1 MHPSAKICRVGLML
15 SITGCLYILP
25 LHAQL
30 RGTHL
35 LGDAG
40 LQSGSQGSPMIAVTL
55 PFYYYHTSTFVTGGG
70 RALKIPNVNLF
81 MPGMAGT
88 LVTNK
93 KILGGNYG
101 ASISIGFTSSK
112 LEGDTVSSKSPL
124 AFTDSYVQP
133 LLLGWS
139 VQQADFLAG
148 YAIYLP
154 TGKYALNGN
163 NNTGLGI
170 WTNELSAG
178 STLYFDKKKAWNFSA
193 LFSYAVNSKKRN
205 TKDDRIK
212 VGNLLTIE
220 GGAGT
225 SWSKPVKGASL
236 PMAFNAGM
244 VYYMQFKTTEDKM
257 DIPSIRSAVFDLKD
271 KDHIYGIGAEG
282 NIFFPHMNLQADLR
296 WLWEFGARNRTE
308 GNTFIITLT
317 PFTKF
322 LASKAKG

>member
-1 MHPSAKICRVGLML
+1 MRPKAKICRTFLTL
-15 SITGCLYILP
+15 SLTSCLHYLP
-25 LHAQL
+25 LQAQL

-40 LQSGSQGSPMIAVTL
+40 LQSGSQGSPMFAVTL
-55 PFYYYHTSTFVTGGG
+55 PFYYYHTSTFITGGG
-70 RALKIPNVNLF
+70 HSVKMPNVNLF
-81 MPGMAGT
+81 MPGLAGT

-112 LEGDTVSSKSPL
+112 LEGDSVSSKSPL
-124 AFTDSYVQP
+124 AFTDSYIQP

-139 VQQADFLAG
+139 VQQADFLVG
-148 YAIYLP
+148 YALYLP
-154 TGKYALNGN
+154 TGKYALNGS

-178 STLYFDKKKAWNFSA
+178 TTLYFDKEKTWNFSS
-193 LFSYAVNSKKRN
+193 LFSYAINSKKRN
-205 TKDDRIK
+205 TKNDRIK
-212 VGNLLTIE
+212 VGNLLTVE
-220 GGAGT
+220 GGAGRT
-225 SWSKPVKGASL
+225 WSKPVKGASL
-236 PMAFNAGM
+236 PMTFNAGM

-257 DIPSIRSAVFDLKD
+257 DIPSIRNAVFDLKK

-282 NIFFPHMNLQADLR
+282 NVFFPHLNLQADLR
-296 WLWEFGARNRTE
+296 WLWEFAAINRTQ

-317 PFTKF
+317 PFTKYF
-322 LASKAKG
+322 AAKPKG